1 MTHEPTNQDI
11 LNSFKHHA
19 EEDAKFQADTTAIH
33 SAMNA
38 RMDTLAT
45 KDDVRDIFASELKNF
60 FRIGGMRS
68 KTIIITVATII
79 GSLVVIFGG
88 VKSFLGWLG
97 FEMLGK

>member
-1 MTHEPTNQDI
+1 MKTEPTNQDL
-11 LNSFKHHA
+11 LNSFETHA
-19 EEDAKFQADTTAIH
+19 KDDADFQAETITIH
-33 SAMNA
+33 DAMNK

-45 KDDVRDIFASELKNF
+45 KEDVRDIFASELKNF

-97 FEMLGK
+97 FTFIK